1 MVILKINYKNY
12 QVMEDEFI
20 IGPALFS
27 TLIIRDKVGYY
38 ERVSALLRELGKSF
52 NISNSLF
59 IAPTHGG
66 FVPIQ
71 CSSFMKYVFI
81 YNCNNAHMSN
91 IKYNIQEHHN
101 IDNFNIIDN
110 INDINTR
117 FINKMIVFTEDF
129 ISLHEK
135 VLEYNPVIVS
145 KINKNYSN
153 YVTYHL
159 TNTDLYVL
167 IPYHLHSDFISNFK
181 YFIQNS
187 SYELDYNNLINLCIM
202 VKNGGALFEEM
213 LTQNLPYIDYW
224 TILDTGSTDNT
235 IENIKR
241 ILGSKKK
248 GSLYQE
254 PFINFGESR
263 NRCLDL
269 AGTQCKYNVML
280 DDSYILKGF
289 LREFLDAI
297 RGDQFADSYSLYINQ
312 NEIEYASNRIFK
324 SEKKLKYLYS
334 IHEVVQDY
342 DNVNVLIPNT
352 QAYIYDIPSPEM
364 LTRTSDR
371 KQNDLILLN
380 EEITKNPSDPRPYYY
395 LAQTYSFLQ
404 DFEKAYEYYVKR
416 ANHSEEGFIQEKV
429 NAFLEAGRIAHFTL
443 KKPWL
448 ECELLYKRCYELDN
462 QRPEA
467 LYFLGL
473 YYFEQKQYDI
483 AYDYLLQG
491 FNNGYPIHRQYC
503 LKPTLCFH
511 FLPKLLVLCCHEK
524 KSYEIGE
531 KVSKY
536 FLEKNKPTDENYE
549 MVVDLHKIFVMM
561 NKSNLQKALSNN
573 KPFNYPSKPLCIFVI
588 PGGFNKWTGRDI
600 LTKGMG
606 GSETYVVE
614 MSRYIQLFNYF
625 QVIVFCDC
633 ESDDVFEDVEYRPLE
648 EYFSF
653 VHCNYIHTCII
664 SRYSEFLPVALDGQT
679 ENVYLVVHDLT
690 LTGKIIPKSEKLKNV
705 FCLTDWHY
713 NYFLSHYPD
722 LKDITVI
729 LGHGIN
735 INSYIHTNDKIPYKF
750 IYSSMPN
757 RGLLPLL
764 IMWSKIHAIE
774 PTATL
779 HIYSD
784 INSKYILDTCPELI
798 QSIKHHL
805 NFLKNSN
812 VFYHGWV
819 DKKTLQLSW
828 KTADVWFYPCTY
840 METFCLT
847 ALEAAASRT
856 LAVTTDLAGLQTT
869 VGDRG
874 ITLQGQPNSVE
885 WFDSAIDTIFNTLK
899 NTKLKNSLIDKNYKW
914 VSDMSWYKQAGIL
927 SSEYLLKNKLE
938 YRGMYNWTNDIPVG
952 SKQVF
957 ENVIQYF
964 NKTHPPRNEPYK
976 ILEIGTYTGTSLIK
990 IVEMIPNSAGLGI
1003 DAWKNYGENELLTK
1017 IEETCI
1023 LKSFLKNVQ
1032 TSGLEKRVCGIC
1044 QDSTTALINMIKY
1057 NDGYDFIYVDG
1068 SHKLLDCYT
1077 DLILS
1082 WRLLKSG
1089 GIMGIDDYLW
1099 NNKDLLGSP
1108 FESVNHF
1115 LKKYEND
1122 INILAK
1128 DYRVFIEK
1136 K

>member
-12 QVMEDEFI
+12 QVMDNEFTLST
-20 IGPALFS
+20 ALFS
-27 TLIIRDKVGYY
+27 TLIIREQVGYY
-38 ERVSALLRELGKSF
+38 ERVTALLCELGKTF
-52 NISNSLF
+52 NISNTLF

-66 FVPIQ
+66 FAPIQ
-71 CSSFMKYVFI
+71 CSKSMKHVFL
-81 YNCNNAHMSN
+81 YNCNSHISN
-91 IKYNIQEHHN
+91 IKYNIQEHG
-101 IDNFNIIDN
+101 IKNFNMIDN
-110 INDINTR
+110 ISDINTA
-117 FINKMIVFTEDF
+117 FNNKMIVFTEDF
-129 ISLHEK
+129 LSVHERN
-135 VLEYNPVIVS
+135 VLPYNPVIVC

-159 TNTDLYVL
+159 SNTDLYVL
-167 IPYHLHSDFISNFK
+167 IPDHLHAIFLQNFK
-181 YFIQNS
+181 YFIKES

-235 IENIKR
+235 IANINR
-241 ILGSKKK
+241 ILVGKK
-248 GSLYQE
+248 GVLHQE

-263 NRCLDL
+263 NRCLTL
-269 AGTQCKYNVML
+269 AGTQCKYNIML
-280 DDSYILKGF
+280 DDSYILKGY

-324 SEKKLKYLYS
+324 SEKNLKYLYS

-342 DNVNVLIPNT
+342 DNVNVLVPNT
-352 QAYIYDIPSPEM
+352 QAYIYDIPCPEM
-364 LTRTSDR
+364 LIRTSDR
-371 KQNDLILLN
+371 KQNDLVLLK
-380 EEITKNPSDPRPYYY
+380 EEIEKNPSDPRPYYY

-404 DFEKAYEYYVKR
+404 EFEKAYEYYLKR
-416 ANHSEEGFIQEKV
+416 GNHLEEGFIQEKV

-443 KKPWL
+443 KKPWT
-448 ECELLYKRCYELDN
+448 ECELLFKRCYELDN

-473 YYFEQKQYDI
+473 YYYEQKQYDI
-483 AYDYLLQG
+483 AYDYLLKG
-491 FNNGYPIHRQYC
+491 FDHGYPVHRQYC

-511 FLPKLLVLCCHEK
+511 FLPKLLVLCCNEK

-531 KVSKY
+531 KASTY
-536 FLEKNKPTDENYE
+536 FLEKNKPSDENYDIIL
-549 MVVDLHKIFVMM
+549 DLHKIFVMM
-561 NKSNLQKALSNN
+561 NKSNLQKGLV
-573 KPFNYPSKPLCIFVI
+573 KTTPFNYPVKPLCVFVI

-614 MSRYIQLFNYF
+614 MSRYIQLSGDF

-633 ESDDVFEDVEYRPLE
+633 ETADVFEDVEYRPLE
-648 EYFSF
+648 EYFAF
-653 VHCNYIHTCII
+653 VHYNYIHTCII

-690 LTGKIIPKSEKLKNV
+690 LTGKIVLKSEKLKNV

-713 NYFLSHYPD
+713 NYFLSHYPH
-722 LKDITVI
+722 LKDITVV

-735 INSYIHTNDKIPYKF
+735 IKSYLLLDKIPYKF

-774 PTATL
+774 PSATL
-779 HIYSD
+779 HIYCD
-784 INSKYILDTCPELI
+784 INTKYILDTCPELI
-798 QSIKHHL
+798 QTIKHHL
-805 NFLKNSN
+805 DFLKNSN

-819 DKKTLQLSW
+819 DKKTLQNSW

-874 ITLQGQPNSVE
+874 IILKGQPNTVE
-885 WFDSAIDTIFNTLK
+885 WFDSAITKIFSTLSNPALK
-899 NTKLKNSLIDKNYKW
+899 NALIEKNYQW
-914 VSDMSWYKQAGIL
+914 VSDMSWYKQANIL
-927 SSEYLLKNKLE
+927 SSVYLKNNILE

-952 SKQVF
+952 SKRVF
-957 ENVIQYF
+957 ENVIHHF
-964 NKTHPPRNEPYK
+964 NKTHVLRDEPYK
-976 ILEIGTYTGTSLIK
+976 ILEIGTYCGTSLIK
-990 IVEMIPNSAGLGI
+990 IVQMIPNSAGFGV

-1017 IEETCI
+1017 IEETGI
-1023 LKSFLKNVQ
+1023 AKSFLKNVQ
-1032 TSGLEKRVCGIC
+1032 HAGLEKRVCGIC
-1044 QDSTTALINMIKY
+1044 QDSTIALINMIKY
-1057 NDGYDFIYVDG
+1057 NDGYDFIYVGG

-1077 DLILS
+1077 DLVLS

-1099 NNKDLLGSP
+1099 NNQDLLGSP

-1115 LKKYEND
+1115 LKKYENEMTV
-1122 INILAK
+1122 LAK

>member
-1 MVILKINYKNY
+1 MVLLKINYKNY
-12 QVMEDEFI
+12 QVMDNEFT
-20 IGPALFS
+20 IGTVLFS
-27 TLIIRDKVGYY
+27 TLIIREQVGYY
-38 ERVSALLRELGKSF
+38 ERVSGLLRELGKSF
-52 NISNSLF
+52 NITNSLF

-66 FVPIQ
+66 FTPIQ
-71 CSSFMKYVFI
+71 CSKSMKHVFL
-81 YNCNNAHMSN
+81 YNCNAHHINN
-91 IKYNIQEHHN
+91 IKYNIQEHG
-101 IDNFNIIDN
+101 IKNFNIIDN
-110 INDINTR
+110 ISDINTT
-117 FINKMIVFTEDF
+117 FTNKMIIFTEDF
-129 ISLHEK
+129 LSLHEK
-135 VLEYNPVIVS
+135 GVLQYNPVIVC
-145 KINKNYSN
+145 KINKNYPN
-153 YVTYHL
+153 YVTYNL
-159 TNTDLYVL
+159 SNTDLYVL
-167 IPYHLHSDFISNFK
+167 IPEHLHTVFVSNFK
-181 YFIQNS
+181 YFIREL
-187 SYELDYNNLINLCIM
+187 SYELNYNNLINLCIM

-235 IENIKR
+235 IANINR
-241 ILGSKKK
+241 IMVGKK
-248 GSLYQE
+248 GALHQE

-263 NRCLDL
+263 NRCLEL
-269 AGTQCKYNVML
+269 AGTQCKYNIML

-324 SEKKLKYLYS
+324 SEKNLKYLYS

-342 DNVNVLIPNT
+342 DNVNVLVPST
-352 QAYIYDIPSPEM
+352 QAHIYDIPCPEM
-364 LTRTSDR
+364 LVRTSDR
-371 KQNDLILLN
+371 KQNDLVLLKA
-380 EEITKNPSDPRPYYY
+380 EIEKNPSDPRPYYY
-395 LAQTYSFLQ
+395 LAQTYSFLE
-404 DFEKAYEYYVKR
+404 DFEKAYEYYLKR
-416 ANHSEEGFIQEKV
+416 GNHSEEGFIQEKV
-429 NAFLEAGRIAHFTL
+429 NAFLEAGRIGHFTL
-443 KKPWL
+443 QKPWS
-448 ECELLYKRCYELDN
+448 ECEILYKRCYELDD

-483 AYDYLLQG
+483 AYEYLLKG
-491 FNNGYPIHRQYC
+491 FNNGYPAHRQYC

-511 FLPKLLVLCCHEK
+511 FLPKLLALCCHEK
-524 KSYEIGE
+524 KSYETGE
-531 KVSKY
+531 KVSTF
-536 FLEKNKPTDENYE
+536 FLEKNKPADENYDIIL
-549 MVVDLHKIFVMM
+549 DLHKIFVMM
-561 NKSNLQKALSNN
+561 NKSNIQKALVQTT
-573 KPFNYPSKPLCIFVI
+573 PYNYPSKPLCVFVV

-614 MSRYIQLFNYF
+614 MSRYIQLSNDF

-633 ESDDVFEDVEYRPLE
+633 ETADVFEGVEYRPLE
-648 EYFSF
+648 EYFAF
-653 VHCNYIHTCII
+653 VHYNYIHTCII
-664 SRYSEFLPVALDGQT
+664 SRYSEFLPVAIDGQT

-690 LTGKIIPKSEKLKNV
+690 LTGKIVPKSEKLKNV
-705 FCLTDWHY
+705 FCLTEWHY
-713 NYFLSHYPD
+713 NYFLSQYPH
-722 LKDITVI
+722 LKDITVV

-735 INSYIHTNDKIPYKF
+735 IKSYLLLDKIPYKF

-764 IMWSKIHAIE
+764 IMWSKIYAIE
-774 PTATL
+774 PSATL

-784 INSKYILDTCPELI
+784 INSKYMLDTCPELMQI
-798 QSIKHHL
+798 IKNHL
-805 NFLKNSN
+805 DSLKNSN

-819 DKKTLQLSW
+819 DKKTLQTSW

-874 ITLQGQPNSVE
+874 VILHGQVNTVE
-885 WFDSAIDTIFNTLK
+885 WFDAAINKIFNTLK
-899 NTKLKNSLIDKNYKW
+899 NPNLKNALIEKNYEW
-914 VSDMSWYKQAGIL
+914 VSDMSWYKQANLL
-927 SSEYLLKNKLE
+927 SNVYLKNKLE

-957 ENVIQYF
+957 ENVIHHF
-964 NKTHPPRNEPYK
+964 NKTHVLRDEPYK

-990 IVEMIPNSAGLGI
+990 IVQMIPNSAGFGI

-1017 IEETCI
+1017 IEETGI
-1023 LKSFLKNVQ
+1023 AKSFLKNVQ
-1032 TSGLEKRVCGIC
+1032 IAGLERRVCGIC
-1044 QDSTTALINMIKY
+1044 QDSTIALINMIKY

-1077 DLILS
+1077 DLVLS

-1089 GIMGIDDYLW
+1089 GIMGIDNYLW
-1099 NNKDLLGSP
+1099 NIQDLLGSP

-1115 LKKYEND
+1115 LKKYETEMNV
-1122 INILAK
+1122 LVK

>member
-12 QVMEDEFI
+12 QVMDDEFI

-27 TLIIRDKVGYY
+27 TLIIREKLGYY
-38 ERVSALLRELGKSF
+38 ERVSGLLRELGKSL

-71 CSSFMKYVFI
+71 CAASMKHVFVNTRSFI
-81 YNCNNAHMSN
+81 HMSN
-91 IKYNIQEHHN
+91 ITYNVQEHGIN
-101 IDNFNIIDN
+101 NFNIIDN
-110 INDINTR
+110 ITDINTA
-117 FINKMIVFTEDF
+117 FMNKMIIFTEDF
-129 ISLHEK
+129 LSVHEHS
-135 VLEYNPVIVS
+135 VLQYNPVIVS

-159 TNTDLYVL
+159 SNTDLYVL
-167 IPYHLHSDFISNFK
+167 IPEHLHTVFVSNFK
-181 YFIQNS
+181 YFIKES
-187 SYELDYNNLINLCIM
+187 SYELEYNNLINLCIM

-235 IENIKR
+235 IANINR
-241 ILGSKKK
+241 ILVGKK
-248 GSLYQE
+248 GALHQE

-263 NRCLDL
+263 NRCLTL

-280 DDSYILKGF
+280 DDSYVIKGF

-324 SEKKLKYLYS
+324 SEKNLKYLYS

-342 DNVNVLIPNT
+342 DNVNVLVPST
-352 QAYIYDIPSPEM
+352 QAHIYDIPCPEM
-364 LTRTSDR
+364 LIRTSDR
-371 KQNDLILLN
+371 KENDLVLLK
-380 EEITKNPSDPRPYYY
+380 EEIQKNPSDPRPYYY

-404 DFEKAYEYYVKR
+404 DFEKAYEYYLKR
-416 ANHSEEGFIQEKV
+416 GNHPEEGFIQEKV
-429 NAFLEAGRIAHFTL
+429 NAFLEAGRIGHFTL
-443 KKPWL
+443 KKPWS
-448 ECELLYKRCYELDN
+448 ECEILYKRCYELDD

-473 YYFEQKQYDI
+473 YYFEQRQYDI
-483 AYDYLLQG
+483 AYDYLLKG
-491 FNNGYPIHRQYC
+491 FKNGYPAHRQYC

-524 KSYEIGE
+524 KSYETGE
-531 KVSKY
+531 KVSTY
-536 FLEKNKPTDENYE
+536 FLEKNKPTDENYD
-549 MVVDLHKIFVMM
+549 MILDLHKIFVMM
-561 NKSNLQKALSNN
+561 NKSNIQKALY
-573 KPFNYPSKPLCIFVI
+573 KPFNYPSKPLCVFVV

-600 LTKGMG
+600 LSKGMG

-614 MSRYIQLFNYF
+614 MSRYIQLSGDF

-633 ESDDVFEDVEYRPLE
+633 ETADVFEDVEYRPLE

-653 VHCNYIHTCII
+653 VHYNYIHTCII
-664 SRYSEFLPVALDGQT
+664 SRYSEFLPVALEGQT

-690 LTGKIIPKSEKLKNV
+690 LTGKIVPKSEKLKNV
-705 FCLTDWHY
+705 FCLTEWHY

-722 LKDITVI
+722 LKDITVV

-735 INSYIHTNDKIPYKF
+735 INSYLLDVNNKIPYKF

-774 PTATL
+774 PSATL

-784 INSKYILDTCPELI
+784 INSKYMLDTCPELMQI
-798 QSIKHHL
+798 IKNHL
-805 NFLKNSN
+805 DSLKNSN

-819 DKKTLQLSW
+819 DKKTLQTSW

-847 ALEAAASRT
+847 ALEAAASKT

-874 ITLQGQPNSVE
+874 VILHGQPNTVE
-885 WFDSAIDTIFNTLK
+885 WFDSAITKLFNTLK
-899 NTKLKNSLIDKNYKW
+899 NPALKNALIEKNYKW
-914 VSDMSWYKQAGIL
+914 VSDMSWYKQANIL
-927 SSEYLLKNKLE
+927 SNVYLKNNILE
-938 YRGMYNWTNDIPVG
+938 YRGMYNWTNDIPKG
-952 SKQVF
+952 TKQVF
-957 ENVIQYF
+957 ENVIHHF
-964 NKTHPPRNEPYK
+964 NKTHMLRDEPYK
-976 ILEIGTYTGTSLIK
+976 ILEIGTYSGTSLIK
-990 IVEMIPNSAGLGI
+990 IVQMIPNSAGFGI
-1003 DAWKNYGENELLTK
+1003 DAWKNYGENDLLTK
-1017 IEETCI
+1017 IEETGI
-1023 LKSFLKNVQ
+1023 AKSFLKNVE
-1032 TSGLEKRVCGIC
+1032 SVGLERRVCGIC
-1044 QDSTTALINMIKY
+1044 QDSTIALINMLKY

-1077 DLILS
+1077 DLVLS

-1099 NNKDLLGSP
+1099 NNEDLLGSP

-1115 LKKYEND
+1115 LKKYETEMTV
-1122 INILAK
+1122 LVK

>member
-12 QVMEDEFI
+12 QVMDNEFTLST
-20 IGPALFS
+20 ALFS
-27 TLIIRDKVGYY
+27 TLIIREQVGYY
-38 ERVSALLRELGKSF
+38 ERVTALLCELGKTF
-52 NISNSLF
+52 NISNTLF

-66 FVPIQ
+66 FAPIQ
-71 CSSFMKYVFI
+71 CSKSMKHVFL
-81 YNCNNAHMSN
+81 YNCNSHISN
-91 IKYNIQEHHN
+91 IKYNIQEHG
-101 IDNFNIIDN
+101 IKNFNMIDN
-110 INDINTR
+110 ISDINTA
-117 FINKMIVFTEDF
+117 FNNKMIVFTEDF
-129 ISLHEK
+129 LSVHERN
-135 VLEYNPVIVS
+135 VLPYNPVIVC

-159 TNTDLYVL
+159 SNTDLYVL
-167 IPYHLHSDFISNFK
+167 IPDHLHAIFLQNFK
-181 YFIQNS
+181 YFIKES

-235 IENIKR
+235 IANINR
-241 ILGSKKK
+241 ILVGKK
-248 GSLYQE
+248 GVLHQE

-263 NRCLDL
+263 NRCLTL
-269 AGTQCKYNVML
+269 AGTQCKYNIML
-280 DDSYILKGF
+280 DDSYILKGY

-324 SEKKLKYLYS
+324 SEKNLKYLYS

-342 DNVNVLIPNT
+342 DNVNVLVPNT
-352 QAYIYDIPSPEM
+352 QAYIYDIPCPEM
-364 LTRTSDR
+364 LIRTSDR
-371 KQNDLILLN
+371 KQNDLVLLK
-380 EEITKNPSDPRPYYY
+380 EEIEKNPSDPRPYYY

-404 DFEKAYEYYVKR
+404 DFDKAYEYYLKR
-416 ANHSEEGFIQEKV
+416 GNHLEEGFIQEKV

-443 KKPWL
+443 KKPWT
-448 ECELLYKRCYELDN
+448 ECELLFKRCYELDN

-473 YYFEQKQYDI
+473 YYYEQKQYDI
-483 AYDYLLQG
+483 AYDYLLKG
-491 FNNGYPIHRQYC
+491 FDHGYPVHRQYC

-511 FLPKLLVLCCHEK
+511 FLPKLLVLCCNEK

-531 KVSKY
+531 KASTY
-536 FLEKNKPTDENYE
+536 FLEKNKPSDENYDIIL
-549 MVVDLHKIFVMM
+549 DLHKIFVMM
-561 NKSNLQKALSNN
+561 NKSNLQKGLV
-573 KPFNYPSKPLCIFVI
+573 KTTPFNYPVKPLCVFVI

-614 MSRYIQLFNYF
+614 MSRYIQLSGDF

-633 ESDDVFEDVEYRPLE
+633 ETADVFEDVEYRPLE
-648 EYFSF
+648 EYFAF
-653 VHCNYIHTCII
+653 VHYNYIHTCII

-690 LTGKIIPKSEKLKNV
+690 LTGKIVLKSEKLKNV

-713 NYFLSHYPD
+713 NYFLSHYPH
-722 LKDITVI
+722 LKDITVV

-735 INSYIHTNDKIPYKF
+735 IKSYLLLDKIPYKF

-774 PTATL
+774 PSATL
-779 HIYSD
+779 HIYCD
-784 INSKYILDTCPELI
+784 INTKYILDTCPELI
-798 QSIKHHL
+798 QTIKHHL
-805 NFLKNSN
+805 DFLKNSN

-819 DKKTLQLSW
+819 DKKTLQNSW

-874 ITLQGQPNSVE
+874 IILKGQPNTVE
-885 WFDSAIDTIFNTLK
+885 WFDSAITKIFSTLSNPALK
-899 NTKLKNSLIDKNYKW
+899 NALIEKNYQW
-914 VSDMSWYKQAGIL
+914 VSDMSWYKQANIL
-927 SSEYLLKNKLE
+927 SSVYLKNNILE

-952 SKQVF
+952 SKRVF
-957 ENVIQYF
+957 ENVIHHF
-964 NKTHPPRNEPYK
+964 NKTHVLRDEPYK
-976 ILEIGTYTGTSLIK
+976 ILEIGTYCGTSLIK
-990 IVEMIPNSAGLGI
+990 IVQMIPNSAGFGV

-1017 IEETCI
+1017 IEETGI
-1023 LKSFLKNVQ
+1023 AKSFLKNVQ
-1032 TSGLEKRVCGIC
+1032 HAGLEKRVCGIC
-1044 QDSTTALINMIKY
+1044 QDSTIALINMIKY
-1057 NDGYDFIYVDG
+1057 NDGYDFIYVGG

-1077 DLILS
+1077 DLVLS

-1099 NNKDLLGSP
+1099 NNQDLLGSP

-1115 LKKYEND
+1115 LKKYENEMTV
-1122 INILAK
+1122 LAK